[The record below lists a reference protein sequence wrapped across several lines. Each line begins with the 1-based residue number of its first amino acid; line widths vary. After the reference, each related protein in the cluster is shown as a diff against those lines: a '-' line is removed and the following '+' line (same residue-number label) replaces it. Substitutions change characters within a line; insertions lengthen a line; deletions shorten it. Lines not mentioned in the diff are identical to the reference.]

1 MFVRMDME
9 LSMAIGLSRRTLN
22 KRIGEEQKAQSDY
35 GKNLAEV
42 KRKKDTKSAKVIGHI
57 RGEEREHESMLR
69 KLGA

>member
-1 MFVRMDME
+1 M
-9 LSMAIGLSRRTLN
+9 LGISRRTLN
-22 KRIGEEQKAQSDY
+22 SRIKDEKKAQSDY
-35 GKNLAEV
+35 GKDIAEA

>member
-1 MFVRMDME
+1 VDLE
-9 LSMAIGLSRRTLN
+9 LNMSIGLSRKTLS
-22 KRIGEEQKAQSDY
+22 KRIGEEQQAQKDY

-42 KRKKDTKSAKVIGHI
+42 KRKKDTKSAKVLGHI

>member
-1 MFVRMDME
+1 M
-9 LSMAIGLSRRTLN
+9 LGISRRTLSS
-22 KRIGEEQKAQSDY
+22 RIKDEQKAQSDY
-35 GKNLAEV
+35 SKDITES

>member
-1 MFVRMDME
+1 M
-9 LSMAIGLSRRTLN
+9 LGISRRTLN
-22 KRIGEEQKAQSDY
+22 SRIKDEKQAQVDY
-35 GKNLAEV
+35 GKDVVES